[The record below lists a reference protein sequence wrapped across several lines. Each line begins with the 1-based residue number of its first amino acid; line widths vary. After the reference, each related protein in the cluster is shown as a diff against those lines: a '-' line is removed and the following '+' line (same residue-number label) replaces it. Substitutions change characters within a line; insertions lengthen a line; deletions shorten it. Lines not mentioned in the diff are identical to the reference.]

1 MIYLVDTSWVVHYL
15 RGKEDAM
22 RMLFSLKKEGLA
34 ISIITLAEL
43 YEGVVRAT
51 NPTLAENRLED
62 FLSGTSILGVDE
74 GICRIFGKEMAR
86 LHKEGKPIGDFDLLI
101 ASTCLYHDLVLLTD
115 NIKEFERVEGLRLL
129 KR

>member
-15 RGKEDAM
+15 RGKEDTM
-22 RMLFSLKKEGLA
+22 RMLLSLKKEGLA

-43 YEGVVRAT
+43 YEGVFRAT

-62 FLSGTSILGVDE
+62 FLSGISILGVDD
-74 GICRIFGKEMAR
+74 GICRLFGEERAR

-101 ASTCLYHDLVLLTD
+101 ASTCLNHDLILLTD

-129 KR
+129 KK